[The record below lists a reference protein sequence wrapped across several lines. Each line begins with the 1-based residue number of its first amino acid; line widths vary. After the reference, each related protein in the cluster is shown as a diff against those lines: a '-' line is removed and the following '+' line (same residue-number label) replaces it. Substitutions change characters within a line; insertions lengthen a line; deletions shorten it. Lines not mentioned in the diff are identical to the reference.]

1 HGGLDLMSKRT
12 HKVIFAAGGTGGH
25 LFPAQALAQQLL
37 KKKANVE
44 LLFAGAKLTDNVHF
58 DKGKFSHRDITSG
71 TPFRR
76 NVFKAMK
83 SVGALLKGIW
93 ESLALLK
100 EQKPDLI
107 IGFGSFHTF
116 PLLCAAVI
124 KKVPLILFESNSIPG
139 KVIRLFSKKAVVT
152 AIYFAEAKH
161 HLKGTSVEVE
171 IPVNNPESRRLVA
184 QEEARHQLRLDSDL
198 PTLLVFGG
206 SQGAK
211 QINQHMIHLL
221 PLLKKEKNSFQL
233 IHLTGSEETA
243 KEVQLLCES
252 LNIPCYTKKFETQM
266 DLVWSAADIAICRSG
281 AMTLSELLHYEVP
294 AILIPYPFAADQHQL
309 KNAQFLQQ
317 TVGGAIHY
325 PENSLSP
332 SILADTVHRLI
343 RLNSP
348 ERLKMKNGIKAF
360 KTQQKKEDLGNLIMK
375 TLESVCDLN

>member
-1 HGGLDLMSKRT
+1 MLRSKFRLIT
-12 HKVIFAAGGTGGH
+12 PSRGVWS
-25 LFPAQALAQQLL
+25 L
-37 KKKANVE
+37 KK
-44 LLFAGAKLTDNVHF
+44 
-58 DKGKFSHRDITSG
+58 
-71 TPFRR
+71 
-76 NVFKAMK
+76 
-83 SVGALLKGIW
+83 
-93 ESLALLK
+93 
-100 EQKPDLI
+100 
-107 IGFGSFHTF
+107 
-116 PLLCAAVI
+116 
-124 KKVPLILFESNSIPG
+124 
-139 KVIRLFSKKAVVT
+139 
-152 AIYFAEAKH
+152 
-161 HLKGTSVEVE
+161 
-171 IPVNNPESRRLVA
+171 RLVISS
-184 QEEARHQLRLDSDL
+184 DSTPDL

-343 RLNSP
+343 GSEFSRKTKDEKMGSRL
-348 ERLKMKNGIKAF
+348 L
-360 KTQQKKEDLGNLIMK
+360 KTQQKKGRF
-375 TLESVCDLN
+375 SVT